1 MAAKHRQNKALRSL
15 ELRRAALVKLRSD
28 HHHIQ
33 APQPPK
39 SASAVTVDWSHNF
52 RQMLQTD
59 GDWAVQLPQD

>member
-1 MAAKHRQNKALRSL
+1 
-15 ELRRAALVKLRSD
+15 LRSD